1 MSQTPVRQTAG
12 VSLWQDAY
20 RRIRKERLAVGCF
33 LVVAAYALVAL
44 AAGAGRLVNW
54 LHDAGQVGHGA
65 KSFADAVL
73 FADYATH
80 HEHME
85 QMGPSAA
92 HWFGTD
98 VFGQDVLSRIANGAG
113 IAIFLGLAVASLAVV
128 VGTAFG
134 AAAGWFGKWVDEAVV
149 FVYSAVSSIP
159 DVMLMMG
166 IAFMLG
172 RTFWAMLVAMGLTYW
187 VGVAR
192 VVRGEFMKLRDR
204 DYVLAARALGFGD
217 LRVMFVHVLPNVTH
231 VMIVMFTL
239 LFVEAIKAE
248 VVLSFLG
255 VGLTNEPSWGLLI
268 QDAENGLMS
277 GNGWP
282 IAFTSAALFGIVLA
296 LQVFGD
302 ALRDALDPRL
312 RH

>member
-1 MSQTPVRQTAG
+1 LTDAATQPAAG
-12 VSLWQDAY
+12 LSLWQDAY
-20 RRIRKERLAVGCF
+20 RRIRRERLAVACF
-33 LVVAAYALVAL
+33 AVVVAYVLVAL
-44 AAGAGRLVNW
+44 LAGAGRLVGW
-54 LHDAGQVGHGA
+54 LHDEGHVGDGV

-80 HEHME
+80 HERME
-85 QMGPSAA
+85 NLGPTAG

-98 VFGQDVLSRIANGAG
+98 VFGQDLLSRIANGAG
-113 IAIFLGLAVASLAVV
+113 IAIFLGASVATLAIVL
-128 VGTAFG
+128 GTALG
-134 AAAGWFGKWVDEAVV
+134 AAAGWFGKWVDENVV
-149 FVYSAVSSIP
+149 MLYSIVSSIP

-172 RTFWAMLVAMGLTYW
+172 RSFESMLVAMGLTYW

-192 VVRGEFMKLRDR
+192 VVRGEFLKLRER
-204 DYVLAARALGFGD
+204 DYVLAARALGFDD
-217 LRVMFVHVLPNVTH
+217 LRIIFVHVVPNVTH
-231 VMIVMFTL
+231 VLIVMFTL

-282 IAFTSAALFGIVLA
+282 IAFTSMALFGIVLA

>member
-1 MSQTPVRQTAG
+1 VSSPAPQAVKG

-20 RRIRKERLAVGCF
+20 RRLHRERLAVACF
-33 LVVAAYALVAL
+33 LVVAAYVAVAL
-44 AAGAGRLVNW
+44 AAGVGRIVNATGAGGGL
-54 LHDAGQVGHGA
+54 

-80 HEHME
+80 HDHME
-85 QMGPSAA
+85 NLGPGAS

-98 VFGQDVLSRIANGAG
+98 LFGQDLLSRIANGAG
-113 IAIFLGLAVASLAVV
+113 IAIFLGVAVATLAVV
-128 VGTAFG
+128 IGTALG
-134 AAAGWFGKWVDEAVV
+134 AAAGWFGKWVDEFVV
-149 FVYSAVSSIP
+149 WLYSTVSSVP

-172 RTFWAMLVAMGLTYW
+172 RTFWSMLVAMGLTYW

-192 VVRGEFMKLRDR
+192 VVRGEFLKLRER

-217 LRVMFVHVLPNVTH
+217 VRIMFVHVVPNVMH
-231 VMIVMFTL
+231 VVIVMFTL